1 MNKILII
8 TVLLNIFLAIGCSKD
23 YLFNKQQ
30 DTIAQEINTIFDNDQ
45 KIRHELTFVYKK
57 YNIRTF
63 ETIIDSIDRLKLT
76 TTDGINF
83 SSIQPVKIQIQK
95 LSETDRI
102 NFLKDKKEYEKK
114 MSTTDSMH
122 RIRAIRIIKKYGFP
136 GVARNWKTNKKF
148 GITTVATHFKY
159 QDKTG
164 KKLIKLI
171 IKEYNKG
178 RVDTS
183 EMKHMLWNLN
193 HRTGEID
200 SINVRKM
207 IRKIE
212 IDYDL

>member
-1 MNKILII
+1 MKNKIKSILILFSL
-8 TVLLNIFLAIGCSKD
+8 TLFSCSKD
-23 YLFNKQQ
+23 YLFNKNQ
-30 DTIAQEINTIFDNDQ
+30 DAIAREINTISDNDQ
-45 KIRHELTFVYKK
+45 KARHELTFIYKK

-63 ETIIDSIDRLKLT
+63 ETIIDSIDKLKLT

-83 SSIQPVKIQIQK
+83 SNIQPINIQIQK
-95 LSETDRI
+95 LSETKRI
-102 NFLKDKKEYEKK
+102 NFLKDEKEYLKK
-114 MSTTDSMH
+114 MSMTDSMH
-122 RIRAIRIIKKYGFP
+122 RNRAIKIIKKYGFP
-136 GVARNWKTNKKF
+136 GEARNWKTNKKF
-148 GITTVATHFKY
+148 GISTVATHFRY

-178 RVDTS
+178 RVDDS
-183 EMKHMLWNLN
+183 EMKHMLWSLN

-200 SINVRKM
+200 SINVQKM